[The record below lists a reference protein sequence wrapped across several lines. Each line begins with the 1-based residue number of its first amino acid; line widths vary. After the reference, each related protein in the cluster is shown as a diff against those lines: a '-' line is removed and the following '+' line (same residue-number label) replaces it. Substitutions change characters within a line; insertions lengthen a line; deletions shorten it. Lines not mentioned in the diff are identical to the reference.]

1 MRSIM
6 SALLLLIVM
15 GGLLGCTV
23 DGGSVRDDRSAG
35 YGDWPH
41 FQTLDYRGN

>member
-1 MRSIM
+1 MR
-6 SALLLLIVM
+6 ALILLMVI

-23 DGGSVRDDRSAG
+23 DGGSGRDDRNVG
-35 YGDWPH
+35 YRDWPH

>member
-6 SALLLLIVM
+6 SALLLIVI

-23 DGGSVRDDRSAG
+23 DGGSAPDDRSTG
-35 YGDWPH
+35 YRNWPH